1 MPICGLDVA
10 IKVVFLFYQNA
21 RILIFPMRLS
31 QGQLTLLE
39 LCPRKFQHTYLEQL
53 GAPISPEQQERLAVG
68 SQFHALMQQWEMEL
82 PIQAFLQEDPQ
93 LRRWFN
99 AFIDASPKIL
109 AETVEFRQSEHSRI
123 LEIEGQ
129 VLTVIYD
136 LLLLSDSEAQIID
149 WKTYPKP
156 QKVDRITQNWQSRL
170 YPFVLAE
177 TSHYRPEQISM
188 TYWFFQAKGEATEP
202 QSFKVKYDT
211 KQHEEI
217 RSDLVMLLNKLQQ
230 WSDRYANG
238 EPFPQVPE
246 SAGQCADCSFALR
259 CERWRDATAQD
270 PIDWRSVEEIP
281 L

>member
-1 MPICGLDVA
+1 
-10 IKVVFLFYQNA
+10 
-21 RILIFPMRLS
+21 MRLS

-53 GAPISPEQQERLAVG
+53 ASPTSPEQQERLAAG

-99 AFIDASPKIL
+99 AFVDASPQIL
-109 AETVEFRQSEHSRI
+109 AKAAEFRQSEHPRI
-123 LEIEGQ
+123 LEIEGH
-129 VLTVIYD
+129 VITVIYD

-156 QKVDRITQNWQSRL
+156 RKSDRITQNWQSRL

-177 TSHYRPEQISM
+177 TSDYRPEQISM
-188 TYWFFQAKGEATEP
+188 TYWFFQAQGEAAEP
-202 QSFKVKYDT
+202 QSLKVKYDT

-217 RSDLVMLLNKLQQ
+217 RLDLFTLLNKLKE
-230 WSDRYANG
+230 WSDRYTIG

-246 SAGQCADCSFALR
+246 SAGHCIDCSFALR
-259 CERWRDATAQD
+259 CERWRDATTQETT
-270 PIDWRSVEEIP
+270 DWRSVEEIP